1 MTQLR
6 LYNSLTNQKEKFIP
20 IDPSHVRLYTC
31 GPTVYNYAHI
41 GNARPP
47 IVSDILVRLLRHLYK
62 KVTYVSNITDID
74 DKIIN
79 ASKEQNRPISEIT
92 KKYEK
97 IYNENLNELG
107 IDPPDFQPRATE
119 HITEMIDQIKAL
131 IKNGHAYEAEGHVL
145 FSVNTFPGYGSLSGR
160 DKEEQIAGSRVEVA
174 PYKKD
179 PIDFILWKPSIED
192 QPGWDSPW
200 GFGRPGWHLEC
211 SAMSEK
217 TLGVPFDI
225 HTGGQD
231 LLFPHHE
238 NELAQCCGVHIK
250 LDDISS
256 YARYWIHNGMIRFDG
271 DKMSKSLG
279 NIQFINDLLNDH
291 NGETLR
297 LVLMS
302 THYRQPLNWSAKTID
317 QSKKTLDRLYR
328 TIKSL
333 NISLDNTNAKPA
345 QEVIDAL
352 CDDLNTPEALGQ
364 FNLLMKDLENT
375 EGSQKEEKLSII
387 ISTARILGILQ
398 SDPDSWL
405 GYQKLKTG
413 MDVNKIEE
421 MIEDRNNCRA
431 EKNFQ
436 RADEIRDQLRSMGIE
451 IEDTAEGT
459 IWKSE
464 S

>member
-1 MTQLR
+1 
-6 LYNSLTNQKEKFIP
+6 
-20 IDPSHVRLYTC
+20 
-31 GPTVYNYAHI
+31 
-41 GNARPP
+41 
-47 IVSDILVRLLRHLYK
+47 
-62 KVTYVSNITDID
+62 
-74 DKIIN
+74 
-79 ASKEQNRPISEIT
+79 
-92 KKYEK
+92 
-97 IYNENLNELG
+97 
-107 IDPPDFQPRATE
+107 
-119 HITEMIDQIKAL
+119 
-131 IKNGHAYEAEGHVL
+131 
-145 FSVNTFPGYGSLSGR
+145 
-160 DKEEQIAGSRVEVA
+160 
-174 PYKKD
+174 
-179 PIDFILWKPSIED
+179 
-192 QPGWDSPW
+192 
-200 GFGRPGWHLEC
+200 
-211 SAMSEK
+211 MSEK

-238 NELAQCCGVHIK
+238 NELAQCCGVHNK

-317 QSKKTLDRLYR
+317 QSQKTLDRLYR
-328 TIKSL
+328 IIKSL
-333 NISLDNTNAKPA
+333 NISLDDTNVKPA

-364 FNLLMKDLENT
+364 FNLLMKDLENV
-375 EGSQKEEKLSII
+375 EGNQKEEKLAII
-387 ISTARILGILQ
+387 ISTARMLGILQ

-405 GYQKLKTG
+405 GYQKVKTG
-413 MDVNKIEE
+413 MDIDKIEQ
-421 MIEDRNNCRA
+421 MIEDRNNCRS

-436 RADEIRDQLRSMGIE
+436 RADEIRDELRSMGIE

-464 S
+464 N